1 MPTDI
6 VELCIA
12 ACCIAGMVLVRSPLL
27 APRDGLD
34 RAARAVTTGMASTVM
49 LVIANG
55 VAYLL
60 SANLST
66 YGPLAPS
73 TMATTAP
80 LIVMMVAIIVVMLGI
95 TVAKKIHAALHQLLR
110 SLIFA
115 IACTT
120 LLLGAVTALLAP
132 AQNIFHAALTAV
144 GAGFGFTLL
153 LRLCAAIITLLDNAL
168 KNNTALSTSSVRA
181 ASSAQ
186 TQNQWQKMLRR
197 IADNSPALTLLL
209 ASVLAMLG
217 TAYATR

>member
-12 ACCIAGMVLVRSPLL
+12 ACCIAGMVLVRSPVL

-34 RAARAVTTGMASTVM
+34 RAARAVATGMASTVM
-49 LVIANG
+49 LVVANS

-60 SANLST
+60 STALST
-66 YGPLAPS
+66 HAPLAPS
-73 TMATTAP
+73 AMATTAP
-80 LIVMMVAIIVVMLGI
+80 LIVMIVAISIVMLGI
-95 TVAKKIHAALHQLLR
+95 AVMKKIHAALHQLLH

-120 LLLGAVTALLAP
+120 LLLGVATALLAP

-153 LRLCAAIITLLDNAL
+153 LRLCAGVTALLDSAL
-168 KNNTALSTSSVRA
+168 QNHAAAPASPAQPPRQWLTALH
-181 ASSAQ
+181 
-186 TQNQWQKMLRR
+186 R
-197 IADNSPALTLLL
+197 IAGNSPAPTLLF

-217 TAYATR
+217 TAYAAW